1 MIADRPRVRQA
12 CPGVAAPMSTGDGLL
27 MRVRHPIG
35 GLDAEQ
41 AQTIA
46 EVARR
51 FGSGALELTSRGN
64 LQLRGLDTAD
74 LEPARA
80 ELENAGLADRDPA
93 MEAVRNVLVAPVTDI
108 DPEAAMDVQPV
119 ARALARA
126 LVQNPRLRA
135 LPPKVGVLVEAG
147 GDLPLDGVA
156 ADLRL
161 EACAGLGGV
170 WFRVAVGASSR
181 TATVLGWTRPEK
193 VVDVALAVL
202 ERFVELREG
211 EVDPPGRVAGA
222 VARFGPNVLTPPGLE
237 RVLPGGDWVA
247 ARMPGCADAGMGTCL
262 NGRAF
267 GIAFPFGALR
277 AEALQGMAEH
287 IRPHDGRLRLTP
299 WRSLLLTGATPVES
313 DRLAEWDGVTDTG
326 NPRLAVSACIGQA
339 GCSAGSTPTRADVE
353 TAGASA
359 RGLLVDGGHVHVSG
373 CDKHCG
379 RPANAQVLLTARE
392 GRYDLSLQ
400 RAPAQWETVL
410 TGLGPGPGQVE
421 PVLAALDTLAR
432 EERGANE
439 SRVEALQR
447 LEATALA
454 RRMNAKMNNG
464 DSA

>member
-1 MIADRPRVRQA
+1 MSADRPWVRQA

-41 AQTIA
+41 AQTLA

-147 GDLPLDGVA
+147 GDLPLDGVP

-299 WRSLLLTGATPVES
+299 WRSLLVTGASPVES
-313 DRLAEWDGVTDTG
+313 ARVAEWGGVTDP
-326 NPRLAVSACIGQA
+326 NDSRLAVSACIGQV
-339 GCSAGSTPTRADVE
+339 GCSAGSTYTREDAE

-359 RGLLVDGGHVHVSG
+359 RGLLAGGGHVHVSG

-410 TGLGPGPGQVE
+410 TGLGPGQVE
-421 PVLAALDTLAR
+421 QALAALDTLAR

-447 LEATALA
+447 LEATALT

>member
-1 MIADRPRVRQA
+1 MSTDRSRVRRA

-35 GLDAEQ
+35 GLDAGQ
-41 AQTIA
+41 AQTLA

-64 LQLRGLDTAD
+64 LQLRGLDTAG

-80 ELENAGLADRDPA
+80 ELENAGLADHDPA
-93 MEAVRNVLVAPVTDI
+93 VEAVRNVLVAPVSDI
-108 DPEAAMDVQPV
+108 DPEAAMDVQP
-119 ARALARA
+119 LARA
-126 LVQNPRLRA
+126 LERALGEYPRLRA

-147 GDLPLDGVA
+147 GDLPLDRVP

-161 EACAGLGGV
+161 EACTGLGGV

-211 EVDPPGRVAGA
+211 EVDPPGRVAAA
-222 VARFGPNVLTPPGLE
+222 VARFGPNELTPPGLE

-247 ARMPGCADAGMGTCL
+247 ARIPGYADAGIGMCL

-277 AEALQGMAEH
+277 AEALQGLAEH
-287 IRPHDGRLRLTP
+287 IRAHDGRLRLTP
-299 WRSLLLTGATPVES
+299 WRSLLVTGVPPVEP
-313 DRLAEWDGVTDTG
+313 DRVTEWGGVTDPDD
-326 NPRLAVSACIGQA
+326 PRLAVSACIGQT
-339 GCSAGSTPTRADVE
+339 GCSAGSTATRADAE
-353 TAGASA
+353 AAA
-359 RGLLVDGGHVHVSG
+359 ACGLLGGGGQVHVSG

-392 GRYDLSLQ
+392 GRYELALQ
-400 RAPAQWETVL
+400 RAPVRWETVL
-410 TGLGPGPGQVE
+410 TRLEPGRVE
-421 PVLAALDTLAR
+421 LALAALDAIAR
-432 EERGANE
+432 EEGGGNE
-439 SRVEALQR
+439 SRIEALQR
-447 LEATALA
+447 LEGTVLT